1 MQQLLKAE
9 TVDASK
15 LAFINGVISA
25 YICLSHAQRPS
36 LATELRL
43 AEFQA
48 AQPTTRPDGTVSY
61 TVLVANHKTASTHTG
76 QISFAKDMY
85 EFIKDYVKPRAKIL
99 AAVGQST
106 AELLVNSNGKIIK
119 VSELIARLH
128 RKVGMQKAY
137 TNRDA
142 RRSMET

>member
-1 MQQLLKAE
+1 
-9 TVDASK
+9 
-15 LAFINGVISA
+15 
-25 YICLSHAQRPS
+25 
-36 LATELRL
+36 
-43 AEFQA
+43 
-48 AQPTTRPDGTVSY
+48 
-61 TVLVANHKTASTHTG
+61 LVANHKTASTHTG